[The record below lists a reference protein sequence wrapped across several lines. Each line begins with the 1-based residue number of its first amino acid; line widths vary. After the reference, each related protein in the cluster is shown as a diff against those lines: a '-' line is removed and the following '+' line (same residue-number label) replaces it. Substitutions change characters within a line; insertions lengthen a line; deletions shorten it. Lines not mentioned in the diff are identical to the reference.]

1 MSPILSRSLR
11 AGLALAAIVSAVPV
25 LAAAVA
31 DGPGTPN
38 PGLRHY
44 YPVPRAAQPQTLRVD
59 ICVYGGT
66 PGGVG
71 AAVQARRMGKTTAL
85 AVFRRHVGGLTAA
98 GLTAVDLG
106 KKESIGGM
114 AAEFL
119 DRMGQWSGF
128 RAADAEK
135 TFRAMLDEAG
145 VPVWFERRLERVEKQ
160 GNRIV
165 ALVFE
170 NGDRIEAGM
179 FVDATYE
186 GDLFARAGVSYHVGR
201 EANAVYGEEFNGVF
215 VADKHQFRFPVDP
228 YRTPGDPKSGL
239 LPGISP
245 DPVPPRGTGDKRV
258 QAYNFRMWLTTAA
271 AGREYPKP
279 GGYDRDAY
287 ALQLRYI
294 TSAPAGFVWDW
305 TYRHGPIK
313 LNLGDCNNAGPVS
326 TDFIGGSDRWPEADY
341 AEREKIFQAHVTYQQ
356 GMMWFLANDP
366 AVPEAIRAKVR
377 TFGLP
382 RDQFTETD
390 GWPHELYVRE
400 GRRMVSDYVMT
411 EHNCTGKTVPEDSI
425 GLASYTMDS
434 HHTSRVVIDGVV
446 KAEGNV
452 EQRTPQ
458 PYPVS
463 YRAIVPREREAS
475 NLLVPVSLSASHIA
489 FGSIRMEPVFML
501 LGQSAATAAALA
513 LDAKVPVQKVDYAA
527 LRARL
532 VRDKQILT
540 WVPPAAAPAAPAA
553 EKATKAKK

>member
-1 MSPILSRSLR
+1 MPNTLPL
-11 AGLALAAIVSAVPV
+11 LASAIFLLQASIVGGR
-25 LAAAVA
+25 AAAVA
-31 DGPGTPN
+31 PTTPN
-38 PGLRHY
+38 PGLRY
-44 YPVPRAAQPQTLRVD
+44 YYEVPKPAQPQTLRVD

-71 AAVQARRMGKTTAL
+71 AAVQARRMGKTSAL
-85 AVFRRHVGGLTAA
+85 AVFRRHVGGMTSA

-106 KKESIGGM
+106 RKESIGGM

-119 DRMGQWSGF
+119 DRMGKWSGF

-145 VPVWFERRLERVEKQ
+145 VPVWFERRLVRVEKQ
-160 GNRIV
+160 GNRIT

-186 GDLFARAGVSYHVGR
+186 GDLLARAGVSYHVGR
-201 EANAVYGEEFNGVF
+201 EDNSVYGEEYNGYF
-215 VADKHQFRFPVDP
+215 IADKHQFRFPVDP
-228 YRTPGDPKSGL
+228 YRVPGDASSGL

-245 DPVPPRGTGDKRV
+245 EPPRPRGSGDKWI

-271 AGREYPKP
+271 EGRAFPKP
-279 GGYDRDAY
+279 AGYNRDDY
-287 ALQLRYI
+287 ALLLRYI
-294 TSAPAGFVWDW
+294 TTAPEGFVWDW

-313 LNLGDCNNAGPVS
+313 LNVGDCNSAGPVS
-326 TDFIGGSDRWPEADY
+326 TDFIGGSHEWPEADY
-341 AEREKIFQAHVTYQQ
+341 KTRERIFQAHVTYQQ
-356 GMMWFLANDP
+356 GMMWFLAHDP
-366 AVPEAIRAKVR
+366 AVPEKLRAHVN

-382 RDQFTETD
+382 RDQFEETG

-400 GRRMVSDYVMT
+400 GRRMIADYVMT
-411 EHNCTGKTVPEDSI
+411 EHDCLGKRVPHDGV

-434 HHTSRVVIDGVV
+434 HHTSRVVVNGVV

-463 YRAIVPREREAS
+463 YRAIVPRERECA
-475 NLLVPVSLSASHIA
+475 NLLVPVALSASHMA

-513 LDAKVPVQKVDYAA
+513 LETKTPVQTIDYAA
-527 LRARL
+527 LRTRL
-532 VRDKQILT
+532 LKDKQKL
-540 WVPPAAAPAAPAA
+540 
-553 EKATKAKK
+553 

>member
-1 MSPILSRSLR
+1 VFS
-11 AGLALAAIVSAVPV
+11 LALAAR
-25 LAAAVA
+25 AAVA
-31 DGPGTPN
+31 PETPS
-38 PGLRHY
+38 PGLRYY
-44 YPVPRAAQPQTLRVD
+44 YPVPVAAQPQTLRVD

-71 AAVQARRMGKTTAL
+71 AAVQAKRMGKSAAL

-106 KKESIGGM
+106 RKESIGGM

-135 TFRAMLDEAG
+135 TFRAMLEEAG
-145 VPVWFERRLERVEKQ
+145 VPVWFERRLARVEKA
-160 GNRIV
+160 GTRIR

-170 NGDRIEAGM
+170 NGDRIEAEM

-186 GDLFARAGVSYHVGR
+186 GDLLARAGVSYHVGR
-201 EANAVYGEEFNGVF
+201 EANSVYNEKFNGYF
-215 VADKHQFRFPVDP
+215 IADKHQFRFPVDP
-228 YRTPGDPKSGL
+228 YRIPGDAKSGL
-239 LPGISP
+239 LPGISAE
-245 DPVPPRGTGDKRV
+245 PPRERGSGDKWV

-271 AGREYPKP
+271 AGREFPKP
-279 GGYDRDAY
+279 ANYNADTY
-287 ALQLRYI
+287 ALLLRYI
-294 TSAPAGFVWDW
+294 TSAPPSFVWDW

-326 TDFIGGSDRWPEADY
+326 TDFIGGSNEWPEADY
-341 AEREKIFQAHVTYQQ
+341 ATRERIFQEHVTYQQ

-366 AVPEAIRAKVR
+366 AVPEHLRAHVR

-382 RDQFTETD
+382 RDQFEETD

-400 GRRMVSDYVMT
+400 GRRMISDYVMT
-411 EHNCTGKTVPEDSI
+411 EHNCNGKVLPEDSV

-434 HHTSRVVIDGVV
+434 HHTSRVVVNGVV

-452 EQRTPQ
+452 EERTPQ

-463 YRAIVPREREAS
+463 YRAIVPKERECA
-475 NLLVPVSLSASHIA
+475 NLLVPVAVSSSHIA

-513 LDAKVPVQKVDYAA
+513 IDARVPVQRVNYEA
-527 LRARL
+527 LKTRL
-532 VRDKQILT
+532 IRDRQILAWT
-540 WVPPAAAPAAPAA
+540 PELAAASAAANAA
-553 EKATKAKK
+553 AKKKDKK